1 MSKFA
6 IFVTVKVAP
15 GKADEFLPI
24 ILENATSAVRDE
36 PDCHMFRVLRN
47 RDDADT
53 FHFFEVYTSEA
64 SLDIHRE
71 TPHYKKFRELADPL
85 VVDRQIVPVDVLQ

>member
-24 ILENATSAVRDE
+24 ILENATAAVRDE
-36 PDCHMFRVLRN
+36 ADCHMFRVLRN
-47 RDDADT
+47 KDEPDT
-53 FHFFEVYTSEA
+53 FHFFEVYTNEA
-64 SLDIHRE
+64 ALDAHRE
-71 TPHYKKFRELADPL
+71 TPHYKKFRELGDPL
-85 VVDRQIVPVDVLQ
+85 MIDRQLTRVDVLQ

>member
-36 PDCHMFRVLRN
+36 PDCQMFRVLRN
-47 RDDADT
+47 KDEADT
-53 FHFFEVYTSEA
+53 FHFFEVYTNEA
-64 SLDIHRE
+64 ALDNHRE
-71 TPHYKKFRELADPL
+71 TPHYKKFRELTQSM
-85 VVDRQIVPVDVLQ
+85 VVDRQITRVDVLQ